1 MKKCVRIIVAITI
14 PVIMP
19 DILFAQSA
27 GFADDI
33 KSLHQVLEQLYTEM
47 LPLCSKLIG
56 VGRGIAGFAATWYI
70 ASRVWRHIANAEPID
85 FYPLFRPFVL
95 GFAVI
100 IFPSVIAMINGV
112 MNPTVTGTAAMVTD
126 SNKAIEVLLQEKE
139 KAIKKSDVWKMYV
152 GETGSGD
159 RDKWYKYTH
168 PDDDPSDEG
177 FFASVGN
184 DIKFAMAKAS
194 YNFRN
199 SIKQWMSEVLRVL
212 FEAASL
218 CINTIR
224 TFYLIVL
231 AILGPLVFGIAVFDG
246 FQHTVTVWIARYIN
260 IFLWLPVSN
269 IFGSIIGKIQENMLK
284 VDIAQVQDYGDTF
297 FSSTDTSYLIFMI
310 IGIVGYF
317 TVPSVAN
324 YIVHAGGG
332 NTLLYK
338 VTSLTSNSSRN
349 IINTASSGAGMVADA
364 FGNAMSNTVGSMASN
379 GVSGGYFNE
388 SGGSK
393 SNGYMQ
399 DKLSGKL

>member
-1 MKKCVRIIVAITI
+1 
-14 PVIMP
+14 
-19 DILFAQSA
+19 
-27 GFADDI
+27 
-33 KSLHQVLEQLYTEM
+33 
-47 LPLCSKLIG
+47 
-56 VGRGIAGFAATWYI
+56 
-70 ASRVWRHIANAEPID
+70 
-85 FYPLFRPFVL
+85 
-95 GFAVI
+95 
-100 IFPSVIAMINGV
+100 
-112 MNPTVTGTAAMVTD
+112 
-126 SNKAIEVLLQEKE
+126 
-139 KAIKKSDVWKMYV
+139 
-152 GETGSGD
+152 
-159 RDKWYKYTH
+159 
-168 PDDDPSDEG
+168 
-177 FFASVGN
+177 
-184 DIKFAMAKAS
+184 
-194 YNFRN
+194 
-199 SIKQWMSEVLRVL
+199 MSEVLRVL

-246 FQHTVTVWIARYIN
+246 FQHTLTVWIARYIN

-297 FSSTDTSYLIFMI
+297 FSPTDTAYLIFMI

-349 IINTASSGAGMVADA
+349 IINTASSGAGMVADS
-364 FGNAMSNTVGSMASN
+364 FGNAKSNTSGSMASN

-388 SGGSK
+388 GGGNK

-399 DKLSGKL
+399 DKLSGKS

>member
-1 MKKCVRIIVAITI
+1 MSVRIIATMLMA
-14 PVIMP
+14 VIMP
-19 DILFAQSA
+19 DTLLAQSN
-27 GFADDI
+27 GFADEI
-33 KSLHQVLEQLYTEM
+33 KSLHKVLEQLYTDM
-47 LPLCSKLIG
+47 LPLCSQLIG

-70 ASRVWRHIANAEPID
+70 ANRVWRHIANAEPID

-112 MNPTVTGTAAMVTD
+112 MEPTVNGTAAMVNN
-126 SNKAIEVLLQEKE
+126 SNKAIEVLLQKKE
-139 KAIKKSDVWKMYV
+139 EAIKQTDTWKMYV

-168 PDDDPSDEG
+168 PNDEPSDEG
-177 FFASVGN
+177 FFEGIGN
-184 DIKFAMAKAS
+184 DIRFAFAKAS
-194 YNFRN
+194 YNLRN
-199 SIKQWMSEVLRVL
+199 SIKQWMSEILRVL
-212 FEAASL
+212 FEAAAL

-224 TFYLIVL
+224 TFYLVVL

-246 FQHTVTVWIARYIN
+246 FQHTLTVWIARYIN

-284 VDIAQVQDYGDTF
+284 VDIGQVQNYGDTF
-297 FSSTDTSYLIFMI
+297 FSPTDTAYLIFMI

-338 VTSLTSNSSRN
+338 VTSLTSNSSRGV
-349 IINTASSGAGMVADA
+349 INAASSGAGMVADA
-364 FGNAMSNTVGSMASN
+364 FGNGRSNVSGSMASN
-379 GVSGGYFNE
+379 SVSGGYFNE
-388 SGGSK
+388 GGNSKSGG
-393 SNGYMQ
+393 YMH
-399 DKLSGKL
+399 DKISGKS